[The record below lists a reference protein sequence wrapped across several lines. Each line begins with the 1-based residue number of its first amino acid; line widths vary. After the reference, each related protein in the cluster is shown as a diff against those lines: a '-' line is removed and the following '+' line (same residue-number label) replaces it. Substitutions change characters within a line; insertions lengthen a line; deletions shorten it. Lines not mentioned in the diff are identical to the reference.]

1 MAFIAVVRVD
11 IKSRVVIYE
20 HKIMPAVTLTID
32 DQTITVPQGTTILQ
46 LLNSAVD
53 ADASS
58 EIQAYIQ
65 RFGATISIGPQER

>member
-1 MAFIAVVRVD
+1 MAFIAAARVD

-20 HKIMPAVTLTID
+20 QKVMLDITLTID
-32 DQTITVPQGTTILQ
+32 NQTVTVPQGTTILE

-65 RFGATISIGPQER
+65 KFGATISIGPQER